1 MTRVIRKGKNLAG
14 TCGIPAMGERL
25 YVSVL
30 YDRGVEGRGLMP
42 RRITLPDGR
51 SWEVGSILSRR
62 EFGREIFGNL
72 VICFEVGLRRGSMT
86 VWYDDTGWFV
96 RPEAQSSARPD

>member
-1 MTRVIRKGKNLAG
+1 MPRIIRKGKNLAG

-30 YDRGVEGRGLMP
+30 YDRGVEGRGLIP

-86 VWYDDTGWFV
+86 VWYDDTG
-96 RPEAQSSARPD
+96 